1 MSNLLTTE
9 EAAAVLRAAPVTVK
23 RWALEGRLPDVRI
36 GKLRRFSADT
46 IERVAREGLPARR
59 EA

>member
-9 EAAAVLRAAPVTVK
+9 EAAEVLRASPVSLK
-23 RWALEGRLPDVRI
+23 RWALEGRLPDVRF
-36 GKLRRFSADT
+36 GKLRRFDAEVID
-46 IERVAREGLPARR
+46 RVAREGLPARR